1 MQVLSL
7 NIIWSVNHKGLN
19 LQRKMNY
26 EEKIDYGQRLD
37 LTMKDFAWP
46 RSAKILKLRKLIK
59 EMSPLLTEQE

>member
-1 MQVLSL
+1 
-7 NIIWSVNHKGLN
+7 
-19 LQRKMNY
+19 MNY

-46 RSAKILKLRKLIK
+46 RSAKILKLRKLIR